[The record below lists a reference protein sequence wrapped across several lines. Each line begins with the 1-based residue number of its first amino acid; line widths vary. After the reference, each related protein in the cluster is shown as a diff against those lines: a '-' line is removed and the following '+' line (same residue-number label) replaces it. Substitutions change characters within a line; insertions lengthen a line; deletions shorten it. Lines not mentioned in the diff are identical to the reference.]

1 MPTGK
6 IKIYYL
12 RHPFAKAK
20 VKPKL
25 CTVYQRHN
33 VVSRKVFIG
42 QERSPHSNRN
52 ASVFV
57 KDSPKNDKAFYLIL
71 IFYLIYDYTA
81 CASLNARA
89 TTAF

>member
-1 MPTGK
+1 MWYRGK
-6 IKIYYL
+6 YSLAMKKEVLIVI
-12 RHPFAKAK
+12 
-20 VKPKL
+20 
-25 CTVYQRHN
+25 
-33 VVSRKVFIG
+33 
-42 QERSPHSNRN
+42 N